1 MATPKTARPTTLAID
16 IGGTGLKASVM
27 DVAGTLTSD
36 RVRVKTAYPCPPER
50 LVHMLATLVAPL
62 PVFDRVSIGFPGVVR
77 NGILLTA
84 PDFVTRSGPG
94 SPVGKKLLAAWTGFD
109 LAGAMTNRL
118 GHPVR
123 VANDADIQ
131 GLEVVSGA
139 GVEFVVTLGTGVGT
153 ALLVDG
159 KLSSHLELAHHPFRK
174 GETYDEQLGNAAF
187 EKIGPKKWRKRVRE
201 AIGNFHVLINY
212 DRLYVSGGN
221 AQALKGQLD
230 PSVNIVGNVAGILG
244 GIRLWGG
251 ADD

>member
-1 MATPKTARPTTLAID
+1 VRPATLAID
-16 IGGTGLKASVM
+16 VGGTGLKASVL
-27 DVAGTLTSD
+27 DAAGTLMSE

-50 LVHMLATLVAPL
+50 LVGTLATLVTPL
-62 PVFDRVSIGFPGVVR
+62 PAFDRVSIGFPGVVR
-77 NGILLTA
+77 GGILLTA

-94 SPVGKKLLAAWTGFD
+94 SPVSKKLVAVWTGFD
-109 LAGAMTNRL
+109 LASAMKTRL

-153 ALLVDG
+153 ALLVNG

-187 EKIGPKKWRKRVRE
+187 QRIGPKKWRKRVRE
-201 AIGNFHVLINY
+201 AIGNFHVVFNY

-221 AQALKGQLD
+221 AQALKGHVEA
-230 PSVNIVGNVAGILG
+230 SVHIVGNVAGILG
-244 GIRLWGG
+244 GIKLWDG
-251 ADD
+251 ADA